1 MNKSGGKYL
10 HAFIQCLLKNVINL
24 FLNEEGTVN
33 DS

>member
-1 MNKSGGKYL
+1 MNKSVRKCL
-10 HAFIQCLLKNVINL
+10 HAFIQCLLKNIINL